1 MNVVAKSQSRVVLCP
16 EYWCIYIMAQRHWF
30 RFMQLTKKF
39 SQAIAVL
46 PFIFVRLDTV
56 EVSKKNV

>member
-1 MNVVAKSQSRVVLCP
+1 
-16 EYWCIYIMAQRHWF
+16 
-30 RFMQLTKKF
+30 MQLTKKF